1 MAQFEGKA
9 QFVVT
14 PPDMTQIGDPLR
26 FSAVQ
31 VYKDLKRHF
40 QTFLY
45 RNFEKN
51 SLQF

>member
-31 VYKDLKRHF
+31 VYKA
-40 QTFLY
+40 
-45 RNFEKN
+45 
-51 SLQF
+51 